1 MQCSVWMLRWGERV
15 GLEGGKGGGGLDVEV
30 LCRNFFGSQAGA
42 GECLGVSMR
51 ERERVCVCG
60 VWKEVG
66 R

>member
-1 MQCSVWMLRWGERV
+1 M